1 MSTLPPP
8 TPDDDMPDDLHVP
21 QPDALDGLLRDWHQ
35 VHATQAAAGRDRL
48 LASLA
53 HEDANAAEQN
63 VHSTIEPKTPHD
75 ARPRSVIAVIRRVV
89 MNRYSPLAA
98 AAIAIVVLLP
108 FILPT
113 QTNLLQQAKAV
124 DGNIVM
130 APEGGRLDAFD
141 KDGNLLG
148 PCVLKHTDIKAEI
161 SGRFARVTLVQKYHN
176 PHADKIEAVYTFPLS
191 SKAGVD
197 RMTMTIGDRV
207 IVGEVKERQAAR
219 RIYEAAR
226 NAGRVASLLEQE
238 RPNIFT
244 QSVANIEPGATID
257 IEISSVELVTE
268 RDGVMQFDF
277 PTVVGPRYVPG
288 GSMAPMPEPQ
298 PNADQASM
306 PKPRRGVVLIA
317 PARVRLVSHGD
328 GLSRSESS
336 PDARLLNGAIASARP
351 VMAPADADSNTAFFV
366 LEAEYADG
374 SREPGRYRVD
384 GYGEIGGRW
393 FHCPPTPAPTLPGP
407 EGKPAGEPKPGAPFA
422 QPTDQV
428 PDADR
433 VTPMPTRPGTR
444 AGHDISISV
453 TLDTGGPGIV
463 SLESPLHQITRTDL
477 ASDAQGKPRRV
488 AIALAKLNEIPNRDF
503 VLKWKQTD
511 DAITDRVFTHADGL
525 GVAGGKGGFVAIQLD
540 PPARVSDEQAVPR
553 ELIFVVDTSGS
564 MNGAPIQTCKTLMRE
579 AIASMRPLDRFNVIT
594 FAGHT
599 RVLWQELRPNTPEN
613 RAAALA
619 GIQRENG
626 SGGTEMM
633 RAIDAALSQPQV
645 GSAPMSISP
654 AQLADLPADGRSVT
668 VAVSGDALGYS
679 GLETDGTAISPTIKV
694 REGLAL
700 RCDAFKVPTESL
712 SSSKRVNADATL
724 TLTGTWT
731 TENGERV
738 LKVQSASMRGQTVRP
753 LRIVMFLTDA
763 YVSNEWAIIDAIKRN
778 RSTTRVFS
786 FGIGN
791 SVNRWLIEEMARAGG
806 GEPEFVYIGQSTD
819 QDIAAGVERFN
830 RRTRTPVLTDIQ
842 VTFSGIAPTDIVPE
856 LANIPDLFDQRP
868 LTILGRYQV
877 GGAGSVTIKGQTAR
891 GAWERTIPLNL
902 PQASAEHSSL
912 PTLWARAKIDA
923 LMGLDLVGIQTQRPN
938 PDVKSQIITLGEQF
952 KVMSQYT
959 SFVAVD
965 KLRITVGGQPRL
977 VHVPVELP
985 DKVNWEGIFGPN
997 TLRNDD
1003 HAGTRGAAE
1012 QKREADVLAISSE
1025 AIEGMRMEKK
1035 LKDLESRLGM
1045 LVFNGN
1051 VDPQA
1056 VIEPSTERADPT
1068 SAPKTLTVRARPA
1081 TDTAQIPQIDL
1092 NTVLSTS
1099 SARPASAIQAPP
1111 STAATPPGAPKP
1123 AGRTGGG
1130 QGAPSAPTMAESPA
1144 SPRYA
1149 GVQAD
1154 KAAAFD
1160 RKLESR
1166 DWKLADRGTL
1176 DERSGPKQYPL
1187 DSFMAGDFG
1196 SGVGANDA
1204 VSTSHS
1210 FTTFAWTL
1218 LLGATQL
1225 TEAKDFDGAKQ
1236 IACIAM
1242 SAEGV
1247 NDADRQR
1254 VQEPLRELTRLCE
1267 ILSDPKAD
1275 EKARDAMIAEL
1286 RTKASAAIQA
1296 ERRESKVRRTLDA
1309 ALLGRTT
1316 ATMESTADER
1326 VRVVMLLSDLEPKTL
1341 AALEKLGM
1349 RIESRHA
1356 DVKVVVASVRVAT
1369 LRELALLDAVRRVE
1383 VAPQ

>member
-63 VHSTIEPKTPHD
+63 VHSTIEPKTSHD

-148 PCVLKHTDIKAEI
+148 PCVLKHTDVKAEI

-176 PHADKIEAVYTFPLS
+176 PHSDKIEAVYTFPLS

-226 NAGRVASLLEQE
+226 DAGRVASLLEQE

-317 PARVRLVSHGD
+317 PARVRVVSHGD

-351 VMAPADADSNTAFFV
+351 VMAPGDADSNTAYFV

-384 GYGEIGGRW
+384 GYGEVGGRW
-393 FHCPPTPAPTLPGP
+393 FHCPPTPPSPLSGP
-407 EGKPAGEPKPGAPFA
+407 EGKPASEPKPGEPFA

-488 AIALAKLNEIPNRDF
+488 AIALAKLNEIPNKDF

-511 DAITDRVFTHADGL
+511 DAITDRVFAHADGL

-599 RVLWQELRPNTPEN
+599 RVLWPEVRPNTPEN

-619 GIQRENG
+619 AIERENG

-645 GSAPMSISP
+645 GSATVSISP
-654 AQLADLPADGRSVT
+654 AQLADMPADGRSV
-668 VAVSGDALGYS
+668 AVSVPGDALGYS
-679 GLETDGTAISPTIKV
+679 GLETDGTAISPMIKV

-753 LRIVMFLTDA
+753 LRLVMFLTDA

-806 GEPEFVYIGQSTD
+806 GEPEFVYVGQSTD
-819 QDIAAGVERFN
+819 QDIATGVERFN

-842 VTFSGIAPTDIVPE
+842 VTFSGIAPTDIVPD

-912 PTLWARAKIDA
+912 PTVWARAKIDT
-923 LMGLDLVGIQTQRPN
+923 LMGLDLIGIQTQRPN
-938 PDVKSQIITLGEQF
+938 PDVKSQIIALGEQF
-952 KVMSQYT
+952 NVMSQYT

-985 DKVNWEGIFGPN
+985 DKVNWEGIFGGMPDSGDAHADEDRVN
-997 TLRNDD
+997 SITPAKTGGQMLTIQPTAIQSMKDANKIRVGQSEKSKDDSRTDGQTRRNKLELAAENLMDKAGAPPPPAAAAPGRPAPASGTPAPVASPAPMPALQRGTGPSQTRSVPG
-1003 HAGTRGAAE
+1003 AGTSGTTAKPA
-1012 QKREADVLAISSE
+1012 SE
-1025 AIEGMRMEKK
+1025 PIKM
-1035 LKDLESRLGM
+1035 SRWHRATVM
-1045 LVFNGN
+1045 PRVS
-1051 VDPQA
+1051 P
-1056 VIEPSTERADPT
+1056 RADRVPN
-1068 SAPKTLTVRARPA
+1068 PA
-1081 TDTAQIPQIDL
+1081 
-1092 NTVLSTS
+1092 
-1099 SARPASAIQAPP
+1099 
-1111 STAATPPGAPKP
+1111 
-1123 AGRTGGG
+1123 
-1130 QGAPSAPTMAESPA
+1130 
-1144 SPRYA
+1144 
-1149 GVQAD
+1149 
-1154 KAAAFD
+1154 
-1160 RKLESR
+1160 
-1166 DWKLADRGTL
+1166 
-1176 DERSGPKQYPL
+1176 
-1187 DSFMAGDFG
+1187 
-1196 SGVGANDA
+1196 
-1204 VSTSHS
+1204 
-1210 FTTFAWTL
+1210 
-1218 LLGATQL
+1218 
-1225 TEAKDFDGAKQ
+1225 
-1236 IACIAM
+1236 
-1242 SAEGV
+1242 
-1247 NDADRQR
+1247 
-1254 VQEPLRELTRLCE
+1254 
-1267 ILSDPKAD
+1267 
-1275 EKARDAMIAEL
+1275 
-1286 RTKASAAIQA
+1286 
-1296 ERRESKVRRTLDA
+1296 
-1309 ALLGRTT
+1309 LGRTSPSMPT
-1316 ATMESTADER
+1316 PDTRLISPQQQAIGRTPQ
-1326 VRVVMLLSDLEPKTL
+1326 VVLTHS
-1341 AALEKLGM
+1341 A
-1349 RIESRHA
+1349 SRRGC
-1356 DVKVVVASVRVAT
+1356 DCSVLHRLPVPRNSSRPSRSPAW
-1369 LRELALLDAVRRVE
+1369 
-1383 VAPQ
+1383 

>member
-1 MSTLPPP
+1 MSTLPPTP
-8 TPDDDMPDDLHVP
+8 TPPPEPGMPDDQHAP
-21 QPDALDGLLRDWHQ
+21 QPDALDGLLREWHQ
-35 VHATQAAAGRDRL
+35 VHGAQAAAGRDRL
-48 LASLA
+48 LAALA
-53 HEDANAAEQN
+53 REDAASAVPEVQ
-63 VHSTIEPKTPHD
+63 STIEPKVSHD
-75 ARPRSVIAVIRRVV
+75 ADPRSVIAVIRRVV

-113 QTNLLQQAKAV
+113 RTNLVQQAKAV

-130 APEGGRLDAFD
+130 APDGGRLDAFD
-141 KDGNLLG
+141 QDGNLLG
-148 PCVLKHTDIKAEI
+148 PCVLKHTDVKAEI

-176 PHADKIEAVYTFPLS
+176 PHSDKIEAVYTFPLS

-226 NAGRVASLLEQE
+226 DAGRVASLLEQE

-257 IEISSVELVTE
+257 IEISSVELVAE

-277 PTVVGPRYVPG
+277 PTVVGPRYIPG
-288 GSMAPMPEPQ
+288 GSIAPQPEPQ
-298 PNADQASM
+298 PGADQAAI
-306 PKPRRGVVLIA
+306 PKPRRGVVLIG
-317 PARVRLVSHGD
+317 PARVRVVSRGESI
-328 GLSRSESS
+328 SRSERA
-336 PDARLLNGAIASARP
+336 PDAGLLNAAVPGARP
-351 VMAPADADSNTAFFV
+351 VMPPADADTNLAYFV

-374 SREPGRYRVD
+374 SREPGRYRLD

-393 FHCPPTPAPTLPGP
+393 FHCPPPPLKPPPPPPGP
-407 EGKPAGEPKPGAPFA
+407 EANAAGDAKPGEPFA
-422 QPTDQV
+422 QPTGQV

-433 VTPMPTRPGTR
+433 ITPMPTRPGTR

-488 AIALAKLNEIPNRDF
+488 AIALAKLNEIPNKDF

-511 DAITDRVFTHADGL
+511 DAITDRVFAHADGL

-599 RVLWQELRPNTPEN
+599 RVLWPEVRPTTPEN

-619 GIQRENG
+619 ALERENG

-633 RAIDAALSQPQV
+633 KAIDAALSQPQV
-645 GSAPMSISP
+645 GNALVSISP
-654 AQLADLPADGRSVT
+654 AQLADLPADGRSVV
-668 VAVSGDALGYS
+668 VAVTGDALGYS
-679 GLETDGTAISPTIKV
+679 GLEADGTTISPTIKV

-700 RCDAFKVPTESL
+700 RCEAFKIPSEYL
-712 SSSKRVNADATL
+712 SNSKRADADTTL
-724 TLTGTWT
+724 TLTGIWA

-738 LKVQSASMRGQTVRP
+738 LKVQSATTSAQIVRP

-763 YVSNEWAIIDAIKRN
+763 YVGNEWAIIDAIKRN

-842 VTFSGIAPTDIVPE
+842 VTFNGIAPTDIVPD

-877 GGAGSVTIKGQTAR
+877 GGTGSVTIKGQTAR

-912 PTLWARAKIDA
+912 STLWARAKIDT

-938 PDVKSQIITLGEQF
+938 PDIKSQIIALGEQF
-952 KVMSQYT
+952 NVMSQYT

-965 KLRITVGGQPRL
+965 KLRVTVGGQPRL

-985 DKVNWEGIFGPN
+985 DGVNWEGIFGGMPGGGGD
-997 TLRNDD
+997 R
-1003 HAGTRGAAE
+1003 AGSGGVAE
-1012 QKREADVLAISSE
+1012 DKMGDKLLTISPE
-1025 AIEGMRMEKK
+1025 AIAQLQNSRDRSDTQLKQRLDELKVLMGALKYDQEK
-1035 LKDLESRLGM
+1035 RG
-1045 LVFNGN
+1045 
-1051 VDPQA
+1051 
-1056 VIEPSTERADPT
+1056 
-1068 SAPKTLTVRARPA
+1068 
-1081 TDTAQIPQIDL
+1081 TAQVMPAIQTASRSDPAAPLPAAASVPAIDL
-1092 NTVLSTS
+1092 NTVLTPS
-1099 SARPASAIQAPP
+1099 P
-1111 STAATPPGAPKP
+1111 STGSPFASSGGVTSATPKAGAPSTY
-1123 AGRTGGG
+1123 GRTGIGSSMTPG
-1130 QGAPSAPTMAESPA
+1130 
-1144 SPRYA
+1144 SPRA
-1149 GVQAD
+1149 
-1154 KAAAFD
+1154 K
-1160 RKLESR
+1160 ESR
-1166 DWKLADRGTL
+1166 DETK
-1176 DERSGPKQYPL
+1176 DERTQRGQRTAARQYPL
-1187 DSFMAGDFG
+1187 DHSVVEQLSDGASFVTTRPEVH
-1196 SGVGANDA
+1196 SY
-1204 VSTSHS
+1204 TS
-1210 FTTFAWTL
+1210 FAWTT

-1225 TEAKDFDGAKQ
+1225 AATKDITGARQ
-1236 IACIAM
+1236 LACISIPGAGLTG
-1242 SAEGV
+1242 S
-1247 NDADRQR
+1247 DAQAA
-1254 VQEPLRELTRLCE
+1254 QEPLRELTRLCE

-1275 EKARDAMIAEL
+1275 EKARDATIAEL
-1286 RTKASAAIQA
+1286 RTKASTAIQA

-1326 VRVVMLLSDLEPKTL
+1326 VRVVMLLSDLEPRTL
-1341 AALEKLGM
+1341 AALEKLGV

-1356 DVKVVVASVRVAT
+1356 DVKVIVGSVRVAT

-1383 VAPQ
+1383 VTPQ